1 MVEFLYKL
9 KSYKYILLSLTMNDL
24 DKEEIIRVIRIIID
38 DIDQYIEDNNL
49 EAYDSD
55 ESNI

>member
-55 ESNI
+55 ESSI

>member
-1 MVEFLYKL
+1 MAEFLYKL